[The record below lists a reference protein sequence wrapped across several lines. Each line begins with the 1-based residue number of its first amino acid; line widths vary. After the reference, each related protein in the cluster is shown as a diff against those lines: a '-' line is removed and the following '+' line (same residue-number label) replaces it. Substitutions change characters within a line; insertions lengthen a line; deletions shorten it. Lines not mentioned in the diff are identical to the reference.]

1 MINREKVISQF
12 RCYVDRF
19 DQTMNGVQLKYV
31 HSLRVSALC
40 EEIADSLRMSV
51 ADRDIAWL
59 IGVLHDIGRFE
70 QLRTYH
76 TFVDY
81 RSIDHAKYGAKYL
94 FDDGHITDFLADR
107 KNDEVIFL
115 AISQHN
121 AYELRN
127 DLTPRQRLFCQIIRD
142 ADKLD
147 IFRVYVMYMQQG
159 IPIWHTGETDLKT
172 QSVSQAVLEQVRKRK
187 LVRTQDKKSDIDF
200 YVGALCF
207 YFDLNYPRSRQL
219 AWEQGYYSKLV
230 SFHSANAASEK
241 ALHEIRQL
249 VYSDIY

>member
-19 DQTMNGVQLKYV
+19 DQTMNGVQLKYA
-31 HSLRVSALC
+31 HLLRVSALC
-40 EEIADSLRMSV
+40 EEIADSLRMSA

-127 DLTPRQRLFCQIIRD
+127 DLTPRQRLFC
-142 ADKLD
+142 
-147 IFRVYVMYMQQG
+147 
-159 IPIWHTGETDLKT
+159 
-172 QSVSQAVLEQVRKRK
+172 
-187 LVRTQDKKSDIDF
+187 
-200 YVGALCF
+200 
-207 YFDLNYPRSRQL
+207 
-219 AWEQGYYSKLV
+219 
-230 SFHSANAASEK
+230 
-241 ALHEIRQL
+241 
-249 VYSDIY
+249 